1 MTTKNKKP
9 IEIEK
14 IHAGLTL
21 SYVSLGHYDFPQDG
35 FWYFYEYLYKYKGVN
50 KDNWYNFLKNDKID
64 NAVKLF
70 SVAQMA
76 YAICE
81 DKSGFEDDSIEEI
94 MKVNSDFI
102 LNLSDKY
109 FTSNEGHLRKDI
121 FIDLLFGDFM
131 DDPTIVEMEQEI
143 DEQEQY
149 EKYFS
154 DGTVF
159 KIRNKNL
166 AFYEMNDNIFIL
178 ESKYEELLTDIEN
191 YSRLFK

>member
-1 MTTKNKKP
+1 MIHKNKGP

-14 IHAGLTL
+14 IHNGVSST
-21 SYVSLGHYDFPQDG
+21 YVSLGHYDFPQDG
-35 FWYFYEYLYKYKGVN
+35 FWYFYEYLYKYTGVTKN
-50 KDNWYNFLKNDKID
+50 NWYNFLKNDKID

-94 MKVNSDFI
+94 MKVNSEFI

-109 FTSNEGHLRKDI
+109 FTSNKGHLNKDI
-121 FIDLLFGDFM
+121 FIDLLFGDFI
-131 DDPTIVEMEQEI
+131 DDLSIVEMEQEI
-143 DEQEQY
+143 DEQEQF
-149 EKYFS
+149 EKYYS

-159 KIRNKNL
+159 KIRNKIL

-178 ESKYEELLTDIEN
+178 ESKYNELLKDLEN
-191 YSRLFK
+191 YSCLFK